1 MKPVFPTR
9 QRALM
14 DKGLLTSKIITHP
27 KTPPRLRLLV
37 EWESPP
43 LIFCGNLADFLLFRT
58 TPVIKT
64 SRLAPFWRDVFVD
77 SSLPW
82 WGLLESLLW
91 HVLAVAGMWIFSQAW
106 VSPKH
111 FQERIASPSHISYYT
126 PPPSFPALG
135 SNPSRIR
142 TRPGPRNDLA
152 HQPMVAV
159 TRGRTRAVDPP
170 YIKMANPG
178 RPDVTPIPAPAAL
191 PSSNARS
198 LQLPEFPS
206 LGSVVAP
213 PPAVSQTTSR
223 PLGLPED
230 SVVAPPPS
238 VEAVSA
244 RHAIGGPTASV
255 VAPPPIVQGPIR
267 GVGDINI
274 GRSEVVAPAPVLPM
288 RGQRA
293 ISGIAQ
299 ANLGNAGITV
309 VPPPPSVQRSGIVAD
324 ARAGS
329 LPGAGLQVVPPP
341 PSVQA
346 GGNVSGGG
354 RAGSLPGK
362 AWQVVAP
369 PPSVQA
375 GGNVSGGGRGGS
387 LSGSGLQ
394 VVPPPPSIQGAG
406 NSTGGGRT
414 GSLPGGDLQVVPPPP
429 SIQGAGN
436 STGGGRTRSL
446 SSAGLEAV
454 EPAPSVHEAGNSVT
468 PRRPS
473 AVDSHTAVAPVTENT
488 LATVKEELSVR
499 LIGLALSLPNSS
511 YFANYEVFIAE
522 RRVKNAE
529 AQLIKLV
536 YESLPYQRRL
546 SEYALNS
553 MRVYKLRVRRDL
565 SCDESLLQ
573 MTWPESD
580 PHPGSQYST
589 DSPGLSANDRNNML
603 PCYRTT
609 ADDYRKALSHGRKVE
624 GRAP

>member
-1 MKPVFPTR
+1 MKPVYPTR

-14 DKGLLTSKIITHP
+14 DNGLLTPKIIARP
-27 KTPPRLRLLV
+27 KAQPRLRLLV

-43 LIFCGNLADFLLFRT
+43 RIFCQNLADLLLFRT

-77 SSLPW
+77 YRLPW

-91 HVLAVAGMWIFSQAW
+91 HLLAVTAAWIFSQAW

-142 TRPGPRNDLA
+142 ARPGPRNDLA
-152 HQPMVAV
+152 RQPMVAV

-170 YIKMANPG
+170 DIKMANPG
-178 RPDVTPIPAPAAL
+178 RPDVTPIPALAAL

-223 PLGLPED
+223 RLGLPED
-230 SVVAPPPS
+230 SIVAPPPA

-244 RHAIGGPTASV
+244 RHAIAGPTASV

-274 GRSEVVAPAPVLPM
+274 GRSEVVAPAPVLPI

-293 ISGIAQ
+293 ISRIAQ
-299 ANLGNAGITV
+299 ANLGNADITV

-324 ARAGS
+324 TRAGS
-329 LPGAGLQVVPPP
+329 LSSAG
-341 PSVQA
+341 
-346 GGNVSGGG
+346 
-354 RAGSLPGK
+354 
-362 AWQVVAP
+362 
-369 PPSVQA
+369 
-375 GGNVSGGGRGGS
+375 
-387 LSGSGLQ
+387 
-394 VVPPPPSIQGAG
+394 
-406 NSTGGGRT
+406 
-414 GSLPGGDLQVVPPPP
+414 LQVVPPPP

-536 YESLPYQRRL
+536 YESLPYQRRF

-609 ADDYRKALSHGRKVE
+609 ADDYRKALSRGR
-624 GRAP
+624 